1 MCQGAF
7 GLSAGLFYSPQF
19 YAKTEEVIEVAKEA
33 AKRGGIY
40 DTHQRDEASYTI
52 GLMASVAEV
61 LRIGFGTKA
70 VGWDNLVYGVLLVL
84 FIIFLPKGIL
94 GSIAERLKWKKA

>member
-1 MCQGAF
+1 MSSLGPTVGA
-7 GLSAGLFYSPQF
+7 
-19 YAKTEEVIEVAKEA
+19 VI
-33 AKRGGIY
+33 
-40 DTHQRDEASYTI
+40 TI
-52 GLMASVAEV
+52 MLAEV

-94 GSIAERLKWKKA
+94 VVFWTGVKTRKA